1 MSIVNISRVSNI
13 GNPYGG
19 LLIGINEET
28 KEYMW
33 AIEDQCMGTE
43 WEKISKFTYT
53 VLLRKVP
60 RNERGV
66 YRK

>member
-1 MSIVNISRVSNI
+1 MTITNISRVGKI

-19 LLIGINEET
+19 LLIGVDENSG
-28 KEYMW
+28 EYFW
-33 AIEDQCMGTE
+33 AVEDQCTGTE

-66 YRK
+66 YRA

>member
-1 MSIVNISRVSNI
+1 MAIINVSRVGGI

-19 LLIGINEET
+19 LLIGVSDET
-28 KEYMW
+28 KEYFW
-33 AIEDQCMGTE
+33 AVEDQCMGTK

-60 RNERGV
+60 RSERGV